1 MIGTDDSFSLASEK
15 PPEGAH
21 TRSFPVQHSGA
32 GSPESWAARVC
43 REQVPL
49 ACWQAA
55 AAEKQSSSE
64 HRQGHHRC
72 GLMAKKALL
81 ELSAAEVV
89 AQRASGAV
97 SAAELAEAVLSA
109 KNSALPTGFVPACP
123 ERAQARGESD
133 TEGLRCLPLVVESS
147 LCASLWRRWGVAA
160 GVAAPIAAHELD
172 DHPVARQLV
181 SHGGV
186 AIGAANGGGCAV
198 AAVAHRHGWGGFV
211 VDDARGNSL
220 AAAAASGLVAL
231 HPSPATI
238 PHRLHP
244 DGHHIASL
252 HGHATLIAREVADA
266 AVLFDELCAANRA
279 FCWLPFLGVPLQN
292 TLLLTVLA
300 VSTGTTC
307 VGGARSI
314 RSRGLRSETAR
325 ARPLHARRWRRLG
338 PPHRSPAAAAAAA
351 AVRRLGPAST
361 VPWRR
366 PPPAAAARR
375 CCQSASLGRS
385 TCCPARA
392 AWAPSATPRR
402 GGSSAWARSWQRR
415 ARPGSVR
422 RAPCWSAATLSSAR
436 ARAARRSVSAWP
448 SAAPSTRRQWQ
459 SWSSHR
465 RCCWRRSARRCQG
478 VGSRW

>member
-1 MIGTDDSFSLASEK
+1 MPSKK
-15 PPEGAH
+15 P
-21 TRSFPVQHSGA
+21 R
-32 GSPESWAARVC
+32 
-43 REQVPL
+43 
-49 ACWQAA
+49 
-55 AAEKQSSSE
+55 
-64 HRQGHHRC
+64 
-72 GLMAKKALL
+72 ALL
-81 ELSAAEVV
+81 ELSAAEAV

-97 SAAELAEAVLSA
+97 SADELAEAALSA
-109 KNSALPTGFVPACP
+109 EGSALPTGFVPAR
-123 ERAQARGESD
+123 ERAKARGGSD
-133 TEGLRCLPLVVESS
+133 EIEGLRCLPLVVDGS

-160 GVAAPIAAHELD
+160 GVAAPIAAHEVV
-172 DHPVARQLV
+172 DHPVARQLI

-186 AIGAANGGGCAV
+186 AIGAANGAGCAV

-220 AAAAASGLVAL
+220 ATATASGLVAL

-266 AVLFDELCAANRA
+266 AVLFDELCGANRA
-279 FCWLPFLGVPLQN
+279 FGFCWLRFLGVPLQN

-338 PPHRSPAAAAAAA
+338 PPPHRSPAAAAAAA
-351 AVRRLGPAST
+351 ARRLGPAST
-361 VPWRR
+361 APWRR

-375 CCQSASLGRS
+375 CCRSASLGRS

-392 AWAPSATPRR
+392 AWAPSAKPRR
-402 GGSSAWARSWQRR
+402 GGSSAWARPWQRR

-448 SAAPSTRRQWQ
+448 SAAPSTRRRWP